1 MATLQQLMANYGL
14 SEQDA
19 GRVYSSAMSQ
29 YQPARMLSGSP
40 TMFSVTQDPMKD
52 VNASRQA
59 WNDRQLQE
67 LMAKSTQSFAKSQG
81 NKQLFLQAGGQV
93 DPLDP
98 WGFYREMAGDRLS
111 QFMGQQ
117 DPSNVYRSK
126 LQQMT
131 MGKFSPDDPS
141 YKWRFDQG
149 QQAVERSLAAK
160 GLLNSGNAAIELQQY
175 GQGAA
180 SQEYAAQ
187 FDRLLRGLA
196 GVDAQYNNQFSRLAQ
211 MAGINLNPAASSQLA
226 VQSQGQGLNFIQGQ
240 AALGEEKRQ
249 FNVGQQNLANYNQG
263 LRTAMMENSSP
274 ALSMGW

>member
-19 GRVYSSAMSQ
+19 GRIYSSAMSQ
-29 YQPARMLSGSP
+29 YQPAKMLSGSP

-98 WGFYREMAGDRLS
+98 WGFYRETAGDRLF
-111 QFMGQQ
+111 QFIGQQ
-117 DPSNVYRSK
+117 DPSNVYLSK

-131 MGKFSPDDPS
+131 MGEFSPDDPS
-141 YKWRFDQG
+141 YKWRFEQG
-149 QQAVERSLAAK
+149 QQAVERSLAAR

-187 FDRLLRGLA
+187 FDRLLRALA

-226 VQSQGQGLNFIQGQ
+226 IESQGQALDFLSRNNALN
-240 AALGEEKRQ
+240 EEQRQ
-249 FNVGQQNLANYNQG
+249 FNVGQQNLANYNEG
-263 LRTAMMENSSP
+263 LRTVLTNYGSP
-274 ALSMGW
+274 AMSMGR